1 MLPLVKKAKLPKN
14 VFPTAWQ
21 SVIFRNYGLVSV
33 DKIAKTL
40 SCSEETVVREAE
52 RLGLVGVEYDS
63 AWEERG
69 YITIVRNNWFL
80 LPYSQLLTLLE
91 INEDRLQFILE
102 KEDFLWV
109 KLGGF
114 KPECAEVQYSP
125 LSSAEEAKTKE
136 IADTVRAYIGQ
147 GVKAFSFFKEK
158 TQTREQEIAIKGT
171 RILHGYLVPCGDVF
185 KEDDRVY
192 LPDSLLEEYQSKG
205 VNGLFFHGLLSALSP
220 YPFDESLSEGYEAR
234 REKLNGLI
242 ARCKRYGIKV
252 YLYLNEPRE
261 LPQTAF
267 GKYAHLI
274 GRKENNSACLCL
286 EHKETQAYLY
296 TAVKDLLL
304 GARDLGGF
312 MTITMS
318 ENPTHCNYRPQTNC
332 PICKN
337 IPPEN
342 SAAQVNNIM
351 MQAIR
356 DSGTGAELIANLW
369 GWSPFMDWTEE
380 QTFRGVELLDKD
392 ISVLSVSE
400 YDLDI
405 EKGGIKSRIIDYS
418 IGNIG
423 PSEIAK
429 KTLEKA
435 RGLGH
440 KTYAKIQINNS
451 WECSAVPYLPVFD
464 LTYRHLQNLQKIGV
478 ENYLLTW
485 TLGGYPSP
493 TMDLIARFTKEGDA
507 FDLQAWYQGVYGA
520 QGAQVHRAVEYFCRG
535 FEEYPF
541 SIDNL
546 YYAPKTLGAAN
557 LWEEELSEKTS
568 TMVCFAYDDYENW
581 IKPYPYA
588 VYCAQYEK
596 LLDAWRQ
603 GLAILDGLISTKE
616 IEELTLFARAAY
628 LHLETDLLQTQ
639 YAYCKQQGKKGEALP
654 ILLRAKQGVE
664 ELLALTRQ
672 NACIGYETSNHYFYA
687 QNNLL
692 EKLVNLNE
700 LIEQG
705 SKDK

>member
-1 MLPLVKKAKLPKN
+1 MLPLVKKVKLPEN

-21 SVIFRNYGLVSV
+21 TVIFRNYGLVSV

-40 SCSEETVVREAE
+40 SCSEETVRLEAQ
-52 RLGLVGVEYDS
+52 RLGLAGVEYDS

-69 YITIVRNNWFL
+69 YITLIRSNWYL

-91 INEDRLQFILE
+91 ISEERLQFILE

-109 KLGGF
+109 KLGEF
-114 KPECAEVQYSP
+114 KPECAEVKYAP

-136 IADTVRAYIGQ
+136 IADTVRANIGQ
-147 GVKAFSFFKEK
+147 GEKAFSFFKEK
-158 TQTREQEIAIKGT
+158 TQKDEQEISIKGT

-192 LPDSLLEEYQSKG
+192 LPDVLLEEYQSKG

-220 YPFDESLSEGYEAR
+220 YPFDESLCEGYEAR

-242 ARCKRYGIKV
+242 ARCKCYGIKV

-267 GKYAHLI
+267 GKYGHLI
-274 GRKENNSACLCL
+274 GRKENGSACLCL
-286 EHKETQAYLY
+286 EQKETQAYLY
-296 TAVKDLLL
+296 NAVKDLLS
-304 GARDLGGF
+304 GAPDLGGF

-318 ENPTHCNYRPQTNC
+318 ENPTHCNFRPRTNC

-342 SAAQVNNIM
+342 SAAQVNNII

-356 DSGTGAELIANLW
+356 DSGTAAELIANLW
-369 GWSPFMDWTEE
+369 GWSAFMEWTEE

-392 ISVLSVSE
+392 ISVLCVSE

-405 EKGGIKSRIIDYS
+405 EKGGVESRVIDYS

-423 PSEIAK
+423 PSEITK
-429 KTLEKA
+429 KTLQKA
-435 RGLGH
+435 QEQGH

-493 TMDLIARFTKEGDA
+493 VMDLIAKCTKDGA
-507 FDLQAWYQGVYGA
+507 SFDLRAWYQDVYGA
-520 QGAQVHRAVEYFCRG
+520 QGEQVHRAVERFCQG
-535 FEEYPF
+535 FEECPF

-557 LWEEELSEKTS
+557 LWEEERSEKTS

-581 IKPYPYA
+581 IKPYPYDI
-588 VYCAQYEK
+588 YCAQYEK
-596 LLDAWRQ
+596 MLACWRQ
-603 GLAILDGLISTKE
+603 GLDVLEGLSPTEE
-616 IEELTLFARAAY
+616 IEELKLFARAAY
-628 LHLETDLLQTQ
+628 LHLETDLLQTR
-639 YAYCKQQGKKGEALP
+639 YSYCKKQGGRAEILP

-664 ELLALTRQ
+664 ELLVLARK

-692 EKLVNLNE
+692 EKLVNLNG
-700 LIEQG
+700 LIERNRA
-705 SKDK
+705 

>member
-1 MLPLVKKAKLPKN
+1 MLPLVKKVKLPEN

-21 SVIFRNYGLVSV
+21 AVIFRNYGLVSV

-40 SCSEETVVREAE
+40 DCSEEIVSQEAE
-52 RLGLVGVEYDS
+52 RLGLAWVEYHS

-69 YITIVRNNWFL
+69 YITIVRNNWYL
-80 LPYSQLLTLLE
+80 LPYHQLLTLLE
-91 INEDRLQFILE
+91 ISEERLQFILE

-109 KLGGF
+109 KLGEF
-114 KPECAEVQYSP
+114 KPECAEVKYAP
-125 LSSAEEAKTKE
+125 LSDADKVKTEK
-136 IADTVRAYIGQ
+136 IAASVLANAGQ
-147 GVKAFSFFKEK
+147 GVKPFSFFAEKAKKKEK
-158 TQTREQEIAIKGT
+158 AVSCKGT

-205 VNGLFFHGLLSALSP
+205 VTGLFFHGLLSALSP
-220 YPFDESLSEGYEAR
+220 YPFDESLCEGYEAR

-242 ARCKRYGIKV
+242 ARCKQYGIQV

-267 GKYAHLI
+267 GKYGHLI
-274 GRKENNSACLCL
+274 GRREKGGACLCL
-286 EHKETQAYLY
+286 TQKEAQEYLY
-296 TAVKDLLL
+296 NSVKDLLL
-304 GARDLGGF
+304 AAPDLGGF

-318 ENPTHCNYRPQTNC
+318 ENPTHCNYRPNTNC
-332 PICKN
+332 PVCKN

-342 SAAQVNNIM
+342 SAAQVNNII

-369 GWSPFMDWTEE
+369 GWSPFMDWTET

-392 ISVLSVSE
+392 VSVLCVSE

-405 EKGGIKSRIIDYS
+405 EKGGVKSRIIDYS

-423 PSEIAK
+423 PSEISK
-429 KTLEKA
+429 KTLQKA
-435 RGLGH
+435 QEQGH

-464 LTYRHLQNLQKIGV
+464 LTYRHLQSLQKIGI

-493 TMDLIARFTKEGDA
+493 VMDLIAKFTKEGAA
-507 FDLQAWYQGVYGA
+507 FDLRAWYQDVYGA
-520 QGAQVHRAVEYFCRG
+520 QGEQVHNAVEKFCQG

-546 YYAPKTLGAAN
+546 YYAPKSLGSAN
-557 LWEEELSEKTS
+557 LWEEENSEKTS

-581 IKPYPYA
+581 IKPYPYDT
-588 VYCAQYEK
+588 YCAQYEK
-596 LLDAWRQ
+596 VLDCWQR
-603 GLAILDGLISTKE
+603 GLDVLDGLSYTKE
-616 IEELTLFARAAY
+616 IEELRLFAKAAY

-639 YAYCKQQGKKGEALP
+639 YSYCKKHGGKTEILP
-654 ILLRAKQGVE
+654 ILLRAREGTE
-664 ELLALTRQ
+664 ELLALVRQ

-692 EKLVNLNE
+692 EKLINLNE
-700 LIEQG
+700 LIANN
-705 SKDK
+705 K